1 MSRSARM
8 FEIIQLLRSA
18 PHPLTAAD
26 IAETLEVTKRTIYR
40 DVASLQAMRV
50 PIDGAA
56 GIGYI
61 MRPGF
66 DLPPINFDIDEAEAI
81 TVGLSLLGR
90 TGDKG
95 LIRAARRA
103 AAKLASATP
112 LRDGLYT
119 SNWGGVPEEA
129 TLDLSEIRNAIRQ
142 AKKVFI
148 RYSDEDG
155 ILTERTILPI
165 AMVYFTESVIVAAWC
180 ELRNDFR
187 HFRPDRISNMTVLDT
202 DFLAQAHR
210 LRREWAQTN
219 TDWLR

>member
-103 AAKLASATP
+103 AGQPVLQVADPSQGTESHDRRDRHDLWEPPPDQGIQKVVGGPGAATP
-112 LRDGLYT
+112 VRYPG
-119 SNWGGVPEEA
+119 PEA
-129 TLDLSEIRNAIRQ
+129 
-142 AKKVFI
+142 
-148 RYSDEDG
+148 
-155 ILTERTILPI
+155 
-165 AMVYFTESVIVAAWC
+165 
-180 ELRNDFR
+180 
-187 HFRPDRISNMTVLDT
+187 
-202 DFLAQAHR
+202 
-210 LRREWAQTN
+210 
-219 TDWLR
+219 